1 MVKEKF
7 VFSRVTNGIERKY
20 KYKLIKN
27 LMGQDEVFGIEVE
40 RVEIKGD
47 LIISSFKD
55 SVELISPVKEKVIK
69 LLNMLYENQVS
80 PIHLVDIIGPYVD
93 EYVSDFNKI
102 YSEDVNIVRV

>member
-1 MVKEKF
+1 MVKEEF
-7 VFSRVTNGIERKY
+7 MFSRVANGIERKY
-20 KYKLIKN
+20 KYKLVKS

-40 RVEIKGD
+40 RIEVKGD
-47 LIISSFKD
+47 VIINSFKD
-55 SVELISPVKEKVIK
+55 SVELISPIKEKVIK

>member
-1 MVKEKF
+1 MGKEEF
-7 VFSRVTNGIERKY
+7 VFSRITNGIERKY
-20 KYKLIKN
+20 NYKLIKS

-40 RVEIKGD
+40 RIEIKGD

-80 PIHLVDIIGPYVD
+80 PIHLIDVIGPYVD
-93 EYVSDFNKI
+93 EYVNDFNKI
-102 YSEDVNIVRV
+102 YSDDVSIVRV